1 MGRQFVIP
9 VMLFYLLSYV
19 GLWLNPN
26 AVPAR
31 VAAGLIPALT
41 TSNKQSALAG
51 IMPPGTSSTRAGSF
65 QMLTLVLIVLHNIEY
80 GLVQVAERRRKHFQ
94 ENRKEMADVVDAE
107 TIGGEPI
114 EPPKQSRQSRILT
127 GMAACEQRLW
137 VFVAESLDTVARL
150 LSPLLYT
157 AFGLAIM
164 FA

>member
-51 IMPPGTSSTRAGSF
+51 ILPPGTPSTRAGSF
-65 QMLTLVLIVLHNIEY
+65 QMLTLILIVLHNIEY
-80 GLVQVAERRRKHFQ
+80 GLIQVAERRRKHFQ
-94 ENRKEMADVVDAE
+94 ENYKKCADVVDAE
-107 TIGGEPI
+107 SIEVEPI
-114 EPPKQSRQSRILT
+114 EPPKKPSY
-127 GMAACEQRLW
+127 AAWQARRLPQIVALEQRLW
-137 VFVAESLDTVARL
+137 SFVAEYLDVLTRL
-150 LSPLLYT
+150 LSP
-157 AFGLAIM
+157 
-164 FA
+164 